1 MKRDCDKFGDFL
13 SKMKLL
19 SLAVLRDNL
28 PYCFSAFYAYDAQN
42 KELIISS
49 SADTQ
54 HIKAI
59 FSNRHVSGT
68 IALDTKFV
76 ARIKGIQF
84 TGQIRSADERAAMLY
99 LKRFPFA
106 RAMEAEFYTIRL
118 DWMKLT
124 DNTLTFGKKLTW
136 QR

>member
-1 MKRDCDKFGDFL
+1 MCAAQDKFDEFL
-13 SKMKLL
+13 GRMKLL
-19 SLAVLRDNL
+19 SLGVLRNNL
-28 PYCFSAFYAYDAQN
+28 PYCCSAFYAYDAQN

-49 SADTQ
+49 SSDTQ

-59 FSNRHVSGT
+59 FSNRHVAGT

-106 RAMEAEFYTIRL
+106 RAMETDFFTIRI
-118 DWMKLT
+118 DWMKMT
-124 DNTLTFGKKLTW
+124 DNTLTFGKKLIW
-136 QR
+136 ER

>member
-13 SKMKLL
+13 SRMKLL

-28 PYCFSAFYAYDAQN
+28 PYCFSAFYAYDVQN

-49 SADTQ
+49 SSDTQ

-76 ARIKGIQF
+76 ARIKGVQF
-84 TGQIRSADERAAMLY
+84 TGQIRSADERAATLY

-106 RAMEAEFYTIRL
+106 RAMDAEFYTIRL

-124 DNTLTFGKKLTW
+124 DNTLTFGKKLIW
-136 QR
+136 ER

>member
-28 PYCFSAFYAYDAQN
+28 PYCFSAFYAYDTQN

-49 SADTQ
+49 SSDTQ

-84 TGQIRSADERAAMLY
+84 TGQIRSADERAATLY

-124 DNTLTFGKKLTW
+124 DNTLTFGKKLIW
-136 QR
+136 ER